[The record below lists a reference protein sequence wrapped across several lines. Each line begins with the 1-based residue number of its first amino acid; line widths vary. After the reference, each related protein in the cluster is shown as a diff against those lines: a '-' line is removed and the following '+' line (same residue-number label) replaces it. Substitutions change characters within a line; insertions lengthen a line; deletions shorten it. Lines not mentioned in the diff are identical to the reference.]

1 MSKVSWEAVLEKL
14 KELELK
20 PESFLKMA
28 ERMAK
33 KGKRAET
40 SKEVLRSS
48 WIYDCA
54 WHVYHR
60 VGTKDQKN
68 KITKTKVIRNYVES
82 QQYQDNYKT
91 FFLKGWDELPS
102 IKKSKFSGPQSKK
115 RALVET
121 HTSNIVKLLLKP
133 EGKDLMA
140 WLVISGGSFIEA
152 PGSKIDY
159 LKNLKKA
166 MSNPKKRWDELSN
179 IYGSEFGPMND
190 DELEKFKKEYPYE
203 WVKGQWKKV
212 D

>member
-68 KITKTKVIRNYVES
+68 KITKTKVIRNYVET

-91 FFLKGWDELPS
+91 FFLKTWDELPS
-102 IKKSKFSGPQSKK
+102 IKKSKF
-115 RALVET
+115 
-121 HTSNIVKLLLKP
+121 IV
-133 EGKDLMA
+133 
-140 WLVISGGSFIEA
+140 
-152 PGSKIDY
+152 
-159 LKNLKKA
+159 
-166 MSNPKKRWDELSN
+166 
-179 IYGSEFGPMND
+179 
-190 DELEKFKKEYPYE
+190 FK
-203 WVKGQWKKV
+203 
-212 D
+212 